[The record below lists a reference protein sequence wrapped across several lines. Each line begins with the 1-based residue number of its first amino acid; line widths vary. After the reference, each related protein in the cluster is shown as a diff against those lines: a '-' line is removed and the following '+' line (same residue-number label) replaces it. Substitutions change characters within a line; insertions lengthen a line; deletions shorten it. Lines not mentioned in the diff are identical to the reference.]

1 MNLSNITL
9 KLFSIG
15 VFFTLSQIGCAQ
27 KLALSFHE
35 AVQKALEE
43 NIQLKTEK
51 NQLVVN
57 KAEQAQGKAQF
68 LPDVSAFAQ
77 FRRQNGNQFI
87 TQEAKLVNTT
97 TQDFYPEISA
107 NLTIFN
113 AFRNVNGLK
122 MANHNLEAQQFRV
135 KRTEQDIIYNVA
147 LQYLT
152 VLFDKEL
159 IRIAEENI
167 ESQNT
172 ILERIKGFVDVGEI
186 FIGDQYN
193 QESQIKSLELAL
205 VEATNTMENDKSLL
219 GQTLMLQPL
228 LEFDIS
234 TPQWAFATQLVE
246 EYQLKELYQTALGN
260 RSDLK
265 ELNSLKQSSEYQNK
279 MAKAGYYP
287 TLGAFF
293 SYNSYYNNT
302 ATRPIDPSNSNG
314 PSEKIPFDVQIRENN
329 PNSTIGLRLSIP
341 IFSNYQNRTNVITSK
356 ILMENANLNIK
367 NQEQAIYVDVQTA
380 LQNYRAAIARY
391 ESAEAQ
397 FDAAKIAMETQ
408 TARYELGNATI
419 IDVTTTTNA
428 FIQSEVDMAQAKYR
442 LMFQKILLEYQT
454 GTLDINTLPEE

>member
-9 KLFSIG
+9 KLFSIS
-15 VFFTLSQIGCAQ
+15 VFFALSQIGFSQ
-27 KLALSFHE
+27 KLELSFHE

-51 NQLVVN
+51 NQLIVN
-57 KAEQAQGKAQF
+57 KAEQSQGKAQF
-68 LPDVSAFAQ
+68 LPNVSAFAR

-87 TQEAKLVNTT
+87 PQEAKLVNTT
-97 TQDFYPEISA
+97 TQDFYPQISA
-107 NLTIFN
+107 NLTLFN

-122 MANHNLEAQQFRV
+122 MANHNLDAQQFRV

-167 ESQNT
+167 DAQTT

-205 VEATNTMENDKSLL
+205 VEAINTMENDKSLL
-219 GQTLMLQPL
+219 GQTLMLEPL

-234 TPQWAFATQLVE
+234 TPEWAFATQLIE
-246 EYQLKELYQTALGN
+246 DYQLKDLYQTALGN

-287 TLGAFF
+287 TLEAFY
-293 SYNSYYNNT
+293 SYNSYYNNS
-302 ATRPIDPSNSNG
+302 ATDPSSG
-314 PSEKIPFDVQIRENN
+314 EKVSFQDQIRVNN
-329 PNSTIGLRLSIP
+329 PNKTLGVTLSIP
-341 IFSNYQNRTNVITSK
+341 IFSNYQNRTNVITSR
-356 ILMENANLNIK
+356 IQMENAELNIK
-367 NQEQAIYVDVQTA
+367 NQEQAIYMDVQTA
-380 LQNYRAAIARY
+380 LQNYKAAVARY
-391 ESAEAQ
+391 ESAQAQ

-419 IDVTTTTNA
+419 IEVTTTTNT

-454 GTLDINTLPEE
+454 GILDINTLPEK